1 MECDYG
7 WRKAYRY
14 INGTGRFIEIIDNTT
29 VPDAYIAQAAV
40 LSVVFPLSFVGMVL
54 NIVFIYRKKTNFL
67 VRRIVYMTV
76 IPTLK
81 LGAFFVWT
89 ISALI
94 EEDADESRYS
104 AFCIQGRALFIS
116 AATGS
121 QWMMAILMS
130 SIYFTLVTQLCGC
143 FSRRCP
149 WSSWCEQSCFQN
161 YCMDVLLLMI
171 TLLVGFV
178 CSVTAYSTDHYQGKT
193 SPIPEQ
199 VLITMPL
206 AIVALSLLGN
216 FILSIWFCTLWRRQF
231 TRRRDILKEIGVFF
245 ILLFITIY
253 LCFR

>member
-1 MECDYG
+1 
-7 WRKAYRY
+7 
-14 INGTGRFIEIIDNTT
+14 
-29 VPDAYIAQAAV
+29 
-40 LSVVFPLSFVGMVL
+40 
-54 NIVFIYRKKTNFL
+54 
-67 VRRIVYMTV
+67 MTV